1 MLSEGGAYQE
11 EGVGGCELTEEELEV
26 EEVVEQV
33 VVVVVGRWD
42 GSWSRL

>member
-33 VVVVVGRWD
+33 VVVGRWD